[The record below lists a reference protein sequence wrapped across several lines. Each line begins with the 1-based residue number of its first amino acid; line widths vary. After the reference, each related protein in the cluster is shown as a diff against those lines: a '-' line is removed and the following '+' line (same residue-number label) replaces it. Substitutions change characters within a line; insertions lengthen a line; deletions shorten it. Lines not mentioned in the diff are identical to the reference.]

1 MIKVIT
7 RSISPRVEV
16 NCLYAVSSGFL
27 NMKSINICLVL
38 MSTHLLSTSLNP
50 IILREGYLL
59 LIPGCDA
66 RYSDLLCSNQVARSL

>member
-1 MIKVIT
+1 
-7 RSISPRVEV
+7 
-16 NCLYAVSSGFL
+16 
-27 NMKSINICLVL
+27 MKSINICLVL

-66 RYSDLLCSNQVARSL
+66 RYSDLLCSNQVARSLWDLGKDVTGS